1 MSSIPLEKLDNIL
14 KRSEELEKSLSTEL
28 SSEEFVKFSK
38 EYSEIE
44 PLKNAIIDWKKF
56 NAETEE
62 LNELINDGS
71 SDNEMQ
77 ELAKK

>member
-14 KRSEELEKSLSTEL
+14 KRSEELEKSLSAEL

-62 LNELINDGS
+62 RIY
-71 SDNEMQ
+71 
-77 ELAKK
+77 

>member
-1 MSSIPLEKLDNIL
+1 MSSIPLEKLDNFL

-62 LNELINDGS
+62 LNELINDGLS
-71 SDNEMQ
+71 
-77 ELAKK
+77 LIHI

>member
-71 SDNEMQ
+71 KN
-77 ELAKK
+77 AR